1 VKQASVVQVTTD
13 HKPDDPGEK
22 ARIVAAGGTV
32 EYDSGIWRVNG
43 MIFVFLFAA
52 ACRRRPTAPQACW
65 PCHVHL
71 ETLV

>member
-1 VKQASVVQVTTD
+1 VKQASVVQVTMD
-13 HKPDDPGEK
+13 HKPDDPVEK

-43 MIFVFLFAA
+43 MLFVFLFASA
-52 ACRRRPTAPQACW
+52 RRRLTAPQAVW

-71 ETLV
+71 ETLL